1 MESSREAVWRR
12 QNMKDRGNTTA
23 GEFPGINK
31 WYVIV
36 HCKHVRDG
44 RYIFISLRVE
54 CILTECKKVMSI
66 EPECAFRLFLLKRM
80 KSRKEELLKETEELR
95 LQGKP
100 PSWKLE
106 REASGETI
114 GEMSYWRQKRLGLLQ
129 AGTTGLQSCQASE
142 GSVRDD
148 RRVKSSGDLVLGSH
162 PYFPRSYSLKSYRV
176 LHAALKTNS
185 LILRWKSFLK
195 YA

>member
-1 MESSREAVWRR
+1 MAV
-12 QNMKDRGNTTA
+12 
-23 GEFPGINK
+23 
-31 WYVIV
+31 
-36 HCKHVRDG
+36 
-44 RYIFISLRVE
+44 
-54 CILTECKKVMSI
+54 SI

-129 AGTTGLQSCQASE
+129 AGTTGLQSCQAS
-142 GSVRDD
+142 VRDD
-148 RRVKSSGDLVLGSH
+148 RRVKSSGDLVLGRH

-176 LHAALKTNS
+176 LHVALKTNS
-185 LILRWKSFLK
+185 LLFKMGLFFEICLGETPSVASKLSQSKIPESYLIWEKGIC
-195 YA
+195 